1 MQGRTDGHLQGFQ
14 IQTPRFATGAEGY
27 AQQLVYFAR
36 DFVLDRFRCF
46 FSWAD
51 GEASS
56 TGRNSQICSL
66 TSNSCSPS
74 SRKRWHSATSRCAL
88 AKLAGDENVSVTV
101 LPLTLRVSR

>member
-1 MQGRTDGHLQGFQ
+1 MQGRTDRHLQGFQ
-14 IQTPRFATGAEGY
+14 IQTPRLAAGAEGY

-36 DFVLDRFRCF
+36 DFVLDRFRRF

-51 GEASS
+51 GEVSS

-74 SRKRWHSATSRCAL
+74 SRKRWHSATSRRAL
-88 AKLAGDENVSVTV
+88 AKLAGEENVSVTV
-101 LPLTLRVSR
+101 LPFTLRVSR

>member
-1 MQGRTDGHLQGFQ
+1 MQGRAHGYFQGFQ
-14 IQTPRFATGAEGY
+14 FPSPRLTVGAEDH

-36 DFVLDRFRCF
+36 DFLLDGFGRF

-51 GEASS
+51 GAVSS

-88 AKLAGDENVSVTV
+88 AKLAGEGTFQ
-101 LPLTLRVSR
+101 